1 MSTLKIGKEKK
12 PSFGETPVIICGNV
26 KVIKRYF
33 LLARFLITKKHSK
46 VQIEKGKQVVK
57 NVLMICEEKKE
68 KYFGEFDF
76 KNEKRLGKANFN
88 WIDENKNEWNC
99 DGKNEK

>member
-1 MSTLKIGKEKK
+1 
-12 PSFGETPVIICGNV
+12 
-26 KVIKRYF
+26 
-33 LLARFLITKKHSK
+33 
-46 VQIEKGKQVVK
+46 
-57 NVLMICEEKKE
+57 MICEEKKE